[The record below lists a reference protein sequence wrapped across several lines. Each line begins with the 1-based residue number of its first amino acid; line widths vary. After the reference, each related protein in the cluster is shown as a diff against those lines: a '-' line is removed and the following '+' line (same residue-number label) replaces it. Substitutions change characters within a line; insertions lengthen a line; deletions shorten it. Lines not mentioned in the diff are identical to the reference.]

1 MKQQY
6 VRCRQGFFLALILV
20 LLLPTAGSAA
30 ENAAGIQDHETIQAA
45 ARAYLQGVA
54 RDHHGEGVEVQV
66 VAGRLDPRLRLRACG
81 EPLQASLPPGARLMG
96 NTTVGVRCGGPAPWR
111 LFVPME
117 VRVSGEVLV
126 TRRPLP
132 RDTVL
137 SGEDIRLERRALDDL
152 HGGYLVDPQRVQ
164 GMVLRRS
171 LQAGTVLT
179 PQLVEPRQL
188 VHRGQKVT
196 LMAQNAAISVRVR
209 GEALGDGAYGE
220 QVRVRNLSSGR
231 VVEGRVLSSGVV
243 GVTM

>member
-1 MKQQY
+1 MKQQ
-6 VRCRQGFFLALILV
+6 RIPCRQGFFLTLLFM
-20 LLLPTAGSAA
+20 LLLPTPGSAA
-30 ENAAGIQDHETIQAA
+30 GNTREIQDHATIQEA
-45 ARAYLQGVA
+45 ARTYLQEVA
-54 RDHHGEGVEVQV
+54 QNHHGEEVQIRIV
-66 VAGRLDPRLRLRACG
+66 PGRLDPRLRLRACG

-111 LFVPME
+111 LFVPMQ
-117 VRVSGEVLV
+117 VQVSGEVLV
-126 TRRPLP
+126 TTRAMP

-137 SGEDIRLERRALDDL
+137 SRDDMRLERRALNDL
-152 HGGYLVDPQRVQ
+152 HSGYLVDPQRAQ
-164 GMVLRRS
+164 GMVLKRS

-196 LMAQNAAISVRVR
+196 LMAQNPAISVRVR

-220 QVRVRNLSSGR
+220 RVRVRNLSSGR